1 MEIVQLWTM
10 FCHLCSHKIISLCNE
25 NAGSMFARTM
35 IIVLNEIRENKFNFK
50 KLKNIR

>member
-25 NAGSMFARTM
+25 NAGSMFARTQDDHR
-35 IIVLNEIRENKFNFK
+35 IEQNKK
-50 KLKNIR
+50 K